1 MSVSLEGTAVNQST
15 KRSENTKD
23 TSALLSEPA
32 AELIESMAI
41 ELGASPDEILEAD
54 GRLRGTV
61 AMSRA
66 LVNAQ
71 HGLSLNE
78 KRLMMTALRSIDSRK
93 SPYQH
98 GKADGY
104 VSVRI
109 KADEFAAVAALAPRG
124 GEKQAAAAYQ
134 GMKDACASLLERKLS
149 YVDGKKRVQL
159 RWVWKATYHDGEAWA
174 EICFSPDLTPHIFLL
189 QRRFV
194 SYQLEFA
201 RGLQSIY
208 SWRLLELLMREKDRG
223 TLLITLDD
231 LRTALEIPETYR
243 FADIKRRVV
252 EMAVSELNE
261 KADLIIDWKG
271 IKRGR
276 AVYSLEFTFVENP
289 QRRLSLETEA

>member
-1 MSVSLEGTAVNQST
+1 LSDQLQAVRPLGKEIPLEAM
-15 KRSENTKD
+15 
-23 TSALLSEPA
+23 
-32 AELIESMAI
+32 ELIESMAI
-41 ELGASPDEILEAD
+41 ELGASPDEILEVD
-54 GRLRGTV
+54 GRIKGTV

-109 KADEFAAVAALAPRG
+109 RAEEFAAVAALAPRS

-134 GMKDACASLLERKLS
+134 GMKEACASLLERKLS
-149 YVDGKKRVQL
+149 YMDGKKRVQL

-189 QRRFV
+189 QRKFV
-194 SYQLEFA
+194 SYQLDFA

-223 TLLITLDD
+223 LLLITVDD
-231 LRTALEIPETYR
+231 LRAALEVPPTYR
-243 FADIKRRVV
+243 FADIKRRVIG
-252 EMAVSELNE
+252 MAVSELNE
-261 KADLIIDWKG
+261 KADLVIDWRG

-276 AVYSLEFTFVENP
+276 AVHSLEFRFIENP
-289 QRRLSLETEA
+289 QRRLAIDVAGGSTIL

>member
-1 MSVSLEGTAVNQST
+1 VEQSLDEDGLGFAREAEHASAVQI
-15 KRSENTKD
+15 
-23 TSALLSEPA
+23 
-32 AELIESMAI
+32 IESSPI
-41 ELGASPDEILEAD
+41 EIMDADGEIVEAD
-54 GRLRGTV
+54 GRVKGTV

-71 HGLSLNE
+71 QSLSLNE

-93 SPYQH
+93 SPFQH

-104 VSVRI
+104 VSVRVR
-109 KADEFAAVAALAPRG
+109 ADEFAAVAALSPRS

-134 GMKDACASLLERKLS
+134 GLKEACASLYERKLT
-149 YVDGKKRVQL
+149 YMEGKKRVQL
-159 RWVWKATYHDGEAWA
+159 RWVWKATYHDGEGWA

-189 QRRFV
+189 KSRFV
-194 SYQLEFA
+194 TYQLEFA

-223 TLLITLDD
+223 MLAITVAD
-231 LRTALEIPETYR
+231 LRTVLEIPETYR

-252 EMAVSELNE
+252 DMAVSELNK
-261 KADLIIDWKG
+261 KADLVIQWQA

-276 AVYSLEFTFVENP
+276 AVYSLRFEFIENP
-289 QRRLSLETEA
+289 QGKLDV

>member
-1 MSVSLEGTAVNQST
+1 MSDQLEAVPP
-15 KRSENTKD
+15 
-23 TSALLSEPA
+23 LSKEIPREA

-41 ELGASPDEILEAD
+41 ELGAATEEILEVD
-54 GRLRGTV
+54 GRIKGTV

-109 KADEFAAVAALAPRG
+109 RAEEFAAVAALAPRS

-149 YVDGKKRVQL
+149 YTDGKKRVQL

-189 QRRFV
+189 QRKFV

-208 SWRLLELLMREKDRG
+208 SWRLLELLMREKDRSL
-223 TLLITLDD
+223 LLITVDD
-231 LRTALEIPETYR
+231 LRAALEVPPTYR
-243 FADIKRRVV
+243 FADIKRRVID
-252 EMAVSELNE
+252 MAVRELNE
-261 KADLIIDWKG
+261 KADLVIDWKG

-276 AVYSLEFTFVENP
+276 AVQSLEFRFVENP
-289 QRRLSLETEA
+289 QRRLAIDMAD

>member
-1 MSVSLEGTAVNQST
+1 MSNTLETGRPLRKTLEGIP
-15 KRSENTKD
+15 D
-23 TSALLSEPA
+23 DA

-41 ELGASPDEILEAD
+41 QLGTSPEEILEVD
-54 GRLRGTV
+54 GRIKGTV

-109 KADEFAAVAALAPRG
+109 RADEFAAVGALAPRS

-134 GMKDACASLLERKLS
+134 GMKEACASLLERKLS
-149 YVDGKKRVQL
+149 YTDGKKRVQL
-159 RWVWKATYHDGEAWA
+159 RWVWKATYHDGEGWA

-189 QRRFV
+189 QRKFV

-223 TLLITLDD
+223 RLLITVDD
-231 LRTALEIPETYR
+231 LRTALEVPETYR
-243 FADIKRRVV
+243 FADIKRRVID
-252 EMAVSELNE
+252 MAVGELNE
-261 KADLIIDWKG
+261 KADLVIDWKG

-276 AVYSLEFTFVENP
+276 AVHSLEFRFVENP
-289 QRRLSLETEA
+289 QQRLTLEPDEHR